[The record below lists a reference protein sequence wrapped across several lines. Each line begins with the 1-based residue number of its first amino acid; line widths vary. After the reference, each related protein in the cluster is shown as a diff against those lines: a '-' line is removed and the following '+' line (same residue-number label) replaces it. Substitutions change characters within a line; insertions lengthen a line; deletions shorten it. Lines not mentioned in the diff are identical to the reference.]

1 MLRQCDLFDRIIIF
15 RGRLL
20 GNSITLLVSGLLFQI
35 DKALLLLAAKLV
47 VILLCIVIIIVLLA
61 VIITALL
68 GANLIG
74 NSLGGV
80 LIKFV

>member
-47 VILLCIVIIIVLLA
+47 VILLCIVIIIVLFLF
-61 VIITALL
+61 
-68 GANLIG
+68 GAKYLI
-74 NSLGGV
+74 NNKY
-80 LIKFV
+80 LIN